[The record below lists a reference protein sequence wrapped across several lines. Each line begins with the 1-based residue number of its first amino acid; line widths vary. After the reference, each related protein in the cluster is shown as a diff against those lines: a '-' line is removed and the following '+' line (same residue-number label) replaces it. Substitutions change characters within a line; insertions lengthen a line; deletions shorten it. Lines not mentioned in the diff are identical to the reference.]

1 MSIAGNGRDA
11 IDRAVDLYLE
21 SIGRLSEFEDSDE
34 LQHYGTPRH
43 SGRYP
48 WGSGENPYQRTDMFG
63 SFTDK
68 FMEAAK
74 TFGGEV
80 GVPRHPGEG
89 EAEYNENN
97 LYVKG
102 KKFHEAYNDMH
113 RKGYSDAEIAKEFSK
128 LTGEDISINE
138 LKAKRSISSQ
148 NERLELQKRVERLRD
163 QKGYGW
169 TQIGKMIGKNES
181 SVRSLYEQSKAPK
194 KQLNE
199 QVADRLEEILK
210 KKGGYL
216 DISSGTELGY
226 PWDDENRPRTGIS
239 ANQMKVASLML
250 KEKGYEVHRIDIKQ
264 VTNPKQYTSTLV
276 LAPKGTTK
284 KDIIE
289 NLKDIHSMED
299 YTPDA
304 GKTWFVPEL
313 PNYIDRKRVYVRYA
327 ETGQDGKGPGGAD
340 RDGMVEIRPGLQD
353 LSLGDSAYS
362 QVRIAVKNCDAEN
375 PNRYIKGMAVYS
387 DEIPAG
393 YDIVVNSSKPI
404 AKGDEKALKPIENAL
419 DIDEVF
425 GAKIMANGQYH
436 WTDEKGVD
444 HLGYI
449 NKVNDEGK
457 WQTWSKTLPSQFLA
471 KQPESLIKKQL
482 DLTYAEK
489 LDEYNEIMSY
499 SNPVVRQRALE
510 EFASE
515 CDSSAVDLKATALP
529 RQQSHVILPINTLKD
544 NEVYAPGYHDGEEV
558 VLVRFPHEGIFQ
570 IPRLKV
576 NNKNPEGEKFIGPTA
591 PDAIGINKNVAEILS
606 GADFDGDTVLVIPT
620 KNIKDLKNM
629 APLEGLKN
637 FNNKEEYPYR
647 EGMTILSKSRTQTEM
662 GIISNLIT
670 DMTIKG
676 CTEDEIVRAVKHSMT
691 IIDANK
697 HKLDWQRSYIENGI
711 AELHKKYQGK
721 ATGGAATL
729 LSKATS
735 EKWENE
741 RQLAKVDDE
750 TGELKKAWKP
760 NADGTLTYMETG
772 RTRRVLEKNKDGT
785 PKLDENGKKI
795 YKEVLVQQKLPKM
808 SLVEDAHILSSGTV
822 KEEIY
827 ADYAN
832 DLKHL
837 ANEAR
842 KEAVTMIIPGK
853 NPQAAEAYK
862 DEVKSLNEKLEN
874 ALRNAPK
881 ERQAQVLANV
891 AMQEIFNNNPGM
903 EKDQI
908 KKEAQ
913 LQMTKARAKVGAH
926 KQDVL
931 IDITPKEWEAIQAN
945 AVSPSRL
952 RDILKNAD
960 SDKVKKLASPKL
972 DTKNLPTAKQNRI
985 KSMAASGYTLEEIA
999 EALGIPKSTA
1009 YYYIK
1014 GKEA

>member
-1 MSIAGNGRDA
+1 MAITRDA
-11 IDRAVDLYLE
+11 SAIIDRAVDIYFAMTDEEREE
-21 SIGRLSEFEDSDE
+21 SLK
-34 LQHYGTPRH
+34 HYGTPRH

-63 SFTDK
+63 SFAEK
-68 FMEAAK
+68 MQNE
-74 TFGGEV
+74 FGGTP
-80 GVPRHPGEG
+80 GKARHPGSG
-89 EAEYNENN
+89 KATVNENN
-97 LYVKG
+97 LYVQG
-102 KKFHEAYNDMH
+102 KKFHEAYNEQHQRGM
-113 RKGYSDAEIAKEFSK
+113 SDKEIADYFSE
-128 LTGEDISINE
+128 LTGEKISINE

-148 NERLELQKRVERLRD
+148 NERIELQKRVQRLRD
-163 QKGYGW
+163 GKGYGW
-169 TQIGKMIGKNES
+169 TQIGKMIGKPES
-181 SVRSLYEQSKAPK
+181 SVRSLYEQSKSPK

-210 KKGGYL
+210 RKGGYL

-226 PWDDENRPRTGIS
+226 PWEDGTPRTGIS
-239 ANQMKVASLML
+239 ASQMKVASLML

-284 KDIIE
+284 RDIIE

-299 YTPDA
+299 YSPD
-304 GKTWFVPEL
+304 GGRTWFVPEL
-313 PNYIDRKRVYVRYA
+313 PNYIDRSRVYVRFD
-327 ETGQDGKGPGGAD
+327 EGGQDGKGPSGTP
-340 RDGMVEIRPGLQD
+340 RDGLVEIRPGLKD
-353 LSLGDSAYS
+353 LNLGDSAYS

-387 DEIPAG
+387 DEIPDG
-393 YDIVVNSSKPI
+393 YDIVYNTSKPI
-404 AKGDEKALKPIENAL
+404 AKGDEKGLKPIENAL
-419 DIDEVF
+419 DVDAVF
-425 GAKIMANGQYH
+425 GAKIMAEGQDH
-436 WTDEKGVD
+436 WVDDKGVE
-444 HLGYI
+444 HLGYV

-471 KQPESLIKKQL
+471 KQSEELIKSQL

-489 LDEYNEIMSY
+489 MDEYNEIMSY

-529 RQQSHVILPINTLKD
+529 RQQSHVIIPINTLKD
-544 NEVYAPGYHDGEEV
+544 NECYAPGYQDGEEV
-558 VLVRFPHEGIFQ
+558 VLIRFPHEGIFQ
-570 IPRLKV
+570 IPRLIV
-576 NNKNPEGEKFIGPTA
+576 NNKNKEGQKFIGPQA
-591 PDAIGINKNVAEILS
+591 PDAIGITKASAEIMS

-620 KNIKDLKNM
+620 KNIHKINNRP
-629 APLEGLKN
+629 PLEGLKD
-637 FNNKEEYPYR
+637 FDDKKEYPYR
-647 EGMTILSKSRTQTEM
+647 EGMKILSKERTQTEM

-670 DMTIKG
+670 DMTIIG
-676 CTEDEIVRAVKHSMT
+676 ATDEELTRAVKHSMT

-735 EKWENE
+735 EQWKNE
-741 RQLAKVDDE
+741 RTLAKVDEE
-750 TGELKKAWKP
+750 TGELKQAWRP
-760 NADGTLTYMETG
+760 NPDGTLTYMETG
-772 RTRRVLEKNKDGT
+772 RTRRVLDKNKDGT

-795 YKEVLVQQKLPKM
+795 YKEVPVQEKIPRMALAT
-808 SLVEDAHILSSGTV
+808 DAHELSSGSV

-832 DLKHL
+832 SLKAL
-837 ANEAR
+837 AIQAR
-842 KEAVTMIIPGK
+842 KEALNMTIPSK
-853 NPQAAEAYK
+853 NPEAAAAYK
-862 DEVKSLNEKLEN
+862 NEVETLNAKLQN

-913 LQMTKARAKVGAH
+913 LQMTRARAKVGAH

-945 AVSPSRL
+945 AISPSKL

-960 SDKVKKLASPKL
+960 SDKVKKLASPKP
-972 DTKNLPTAKQNRI
+972 DNKNLPTAKQNRI
-985 KSMAASGYTLEEIA
+985 KAMAATGYTLEEIA
-999 EALGIPKSTA
+999 AALGIPKSTA